1 MIEYILVNKMIKY
14 LWNIKNTNYS
24 YYYDITSLIYAIK
37 RGELQYDFS
46 LKSNYTCGEEITNH
60 IEQKAIEE
68 NFNIQYTDKNH
79 PICLGPFESYIDKDF
94 FEKYKDII
102 INEIRQKIIRE
113 NPYNIIIINKY
124 ILSTELIKQIIKKYS
139 GQKLI
144 FKDTY
149 LTEEQINLLKQN
161 HIYADEIINGTK
173 KNISSNMAYNF
184 YSFSDLKKIGNIIVD
199 SEIKDAE
206 INNFK
211 EMSNLIITIN
221 NTEDYEEEYFKKIVK
236 ILNKIEKLETNF
248 TVRIECE
255 KRSLLNKYIHLINH
269 KNINLFIHNDC
280 YDYPLNEYINEEKLL
295 NSMVKNIKN
304 SKCTPFEKYIA
315 VYDIVKNYKPY
326 KEVEDENKH
335 HLSRDIRYILKN
347 DYMVCVGYT
356 KLFRELLD
364 KVGIESTIYYTS
376 VDTSYDDGFT
386 LEDKPLNLCK
396 HARLLVNLND
406 KEYGIIDINDKE
418 IIEPKYTNIY
428 YEDSAGFYVAET
440 ENYISE
446 ILDTEFKVKLKGII
460 SELNKENGYMK
471 LKVDNNYKYY
481 NFKFEEKDVKEILS
495 SNKLFV
501 SIKDGKYGY
510 TDKEGNVVVDY
521 IYDEAQEQNEYGY
534 AAVKK
539 NDLWGAIDS
548 EGKEVVSPK
557 YNLKNYL
564 VIDFIGK
571 WHLGQDVNM
580 NYYCEK

>member
-1 MIEYILVNKMIKY
+1 MSRGRRYSDEGKLNYTKVFAVLIAVVVIAMCVAIVKNLLTRQKNKEDNNSKAYYALYTNDKWGIVDSKGNTVIEPMYQEMIVVLNNNKDIFLCTYDVNEETGEYKTKVINKDNKEIYNKYEKVEPLENYDADGNAWYEKDVLKVQKDGKYGLIDIDGKEILNAEYEKIETLKGLENSILVQKDSKIGLVNKSGATII
-14 LWNIKNTNYS
+14 NP
-24 YYYDITSLIYAIK
+24 
-37 RGELQYDFS
+37 EFS
-46 LKSNYTCGEEITNH
+46 S
-60 IEQKAIEE
+60 IEK
-68 NFNIQYTDKNH
+68 F
-79 PICLGPFESYIDKDF
+79 DKD
-94 FEKYKDII
+94 YK
-102 INEIRQKIIRE
+102 KG
-113 NPYNIIIINKY
+113 Y
-124 ILSTELIKQIIKKYS
+124 
-139 GQKLI
+139 
-144 FKDTY
+144 
-149 LTEEQINLLKQN
+149 
-161 HIYADEIINGTK
+161 
-173 KNISSNMAYNF
+173 
-184 YSFSDLKKIGNIIVD
+184 
-199 SEIKDAE
+199 
-206 INNFK
+206 
-211 EMSNLIITIN
+211 ITIN
-221 NTEDYEEEYFKKIVK
+221 QDKKYGLVTYAGSPILENKYEKILPIYGENYFVIEEEGDQKVINAKGEDILKEGFDKI
-236 ILNKIEKLETNF
+236 TQ
-248 TVRIECE
+248 
-255 KRSLLNKYIHLINH
+255 INSDGVV
-269 KNINLFIHNDC
+269 F
-280 YDYPLNEYINEEKLL
+280 
-295 NSMVKNIKN
+295 
-304 SKCTPFEKYIA
+304 
-315 VYDIVKNYKPY
+315 
-326 KEVEDENKH
+326 VEDDKYGFMNYEGKVLVKPEYDELKEINKG
-335 HLSRDIRYILKN
+335 ILKVK
-347 DYMVCVGYT
+347 D
-356 KLFRELLD
+356 
-364 KVGIESTIYYTS
+364 
-376 VDTSYDDGFT
+376 
-386 LEDKPLNLCK
+386 
-396 HARLLVNLND
+396 D